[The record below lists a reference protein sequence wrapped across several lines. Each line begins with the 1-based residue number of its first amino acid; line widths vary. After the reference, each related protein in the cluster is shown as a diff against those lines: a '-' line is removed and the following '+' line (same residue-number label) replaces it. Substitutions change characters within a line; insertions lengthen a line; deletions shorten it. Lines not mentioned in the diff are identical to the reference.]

1 MVTAFC
7 AYKRNKS
14 TTNSPSSSPRVTTLT
29 VFALPSL
36 SLLQTLTVFTMRFSA
51 ALTIFSL
58 FAASVSASYTPLY
71 GLSRRQGPA
80 CEQSC
85 LAHPDLGSCG
95 ASDLTCLCNSSA
107 FVQGT
112 FDCIQAACSGTDL
125 EEAIELAAATCQSVG
140 VVLSSA
146 AGAEFSATASLGSST
161 ASAGAATG
169 TSPAP
174 AASNTAQTST
184 TPSSST
190 TPNGARSSSANTALF
205 GLAAI
210 GVIAFAL

>member
-1 MVTAFC
+1 MVTALC
-7 AYKRNKS
+7 TYKRIKF
-14 TTNSPSSSPRVTTLT
+14 TTNFPSSSPRVTTLT
-29 VFALPSL
+29 VFALPSP
-36 SLLQTLTVFTMRFSA
+36 SLLQIRTVFTMRFSA
-51 ALTIFSL
+51 ALAVCSL
-58 FAASVSASYTPLY
+58 FAVSVSASYTPLY

-85 LAHPDLGSCG
+85 LANPDLGNCG
-95 ASDLTCLCNSSA
+95 ASDLTCLCNSNA

-112 FDCIQAACSGTDL
+112 FQCIQAACSGTDL
-125 EEAIELAAATCQSVG
+125 EQAIELAAATCQSVG

-146 AGAEFSATASLGSST
+146 AGAEFSATASLGSSIAAT
-161 ASAGAATG
+161 GAATG
-169 TSPAP
+169 TSSAP

-190 TPNGARSSSANTALF
+190 TPNGARSSSANTAFL

-210 GVIAFAL
+210 GVVVFAL